1 MPSRAASPAVPKGA
15 LNFMLP
21 AASKGMPS
29 SVSSFWSSAFASRSP
44 TTTMWST
51 RRMVEPSSPLA
62 AHSHRVAVDLF
73 DVGLVEDVHAVH
85 AQPLDFVE
93 PALVC
98 KELLG
103 GLIRFID
110 EVDLARSGVEMGD
123 DAERAADVFGGV
135 ADAPGAAPF
144 IVRLQVVGAEMARDV
159 HGDVSAADDGDTVA
173 DGHAGPAAG
182 PQAKGRWACR
192 CRECRACRIPCPW
205 RAGSCFR
212 CSCPQS
218 TARWRECCG

>member
-1 MPSRAASPAVPKGA
+1 MPSRAASRRSEGGLELHAARRFKGNAELGELVLEFCIRLAVSDHDDVVDAKDGGA
-15 LNFMLP
+15 F
-21 AASKGMPS
+21 
-29 SVSSFWSSAFASRSP
+29 FA
-44 TTTMWST
+44 
-51 RRMVEPSSPLA
+51 LA

-144 IVRLQVVGAEMARDV
+144 IVRLQVVLSSIHCAVARV
-159 HGDVSAADDGDTVA
+159 LRMISTPSSTSSRSCTLRSSAIELR
-173 DGHAGPAAG
+173 P
-182 PQAKGRWACR
+182 
-192 CRECRACRIPCPW
+192 
-205 RAGSCFR
+205 
-212 CSCPQS
+212 
-218 TARWRECCG
+218 

>member
-1 MPSRAASPAVPKGA
+1 MVDAKDGGA
-15 LNFMLP
+15 F
-21 AASKGMPS
+21 
-29 SVSSFWSSAFASRSP
+29 FA
-44 TTTMWST
+44 
-51 RRMVEPSSPLA
+51 LA

-173 DGHAGPAAG
+173 DGHAPLQQVLKRKDVGRVDAGNVGHAGFLARGEQDPASAVVVLNPLRG
-182 PQAKGRWACR
+182 GASVADDFDAELDELALLHLEKLRD
-192 CRECRACRIPCPW
+192 
-205 RAGSCFR
+205 
-212 CSCPQS
+212 
-218 TARWRECCG
+218 

>member
-1 MPSRAASPAVPKGA
+1 M
-15 LNFMLP
+15 
-21 AASKGMPS
+21 
-29 SVSSFWSSAFASRSP
+29 
-44 TTTMWST
+44 
-51 RRMVEPSSPLA
+51 
-62 AHSHRVAVDLF
+62 AVDLF

-144 IVRLQVVGAEMARDV
+144 IVRLQVVGTEIARDV
-159 HGDVSAADDGDTVA
+159 HGDVSAADDGDAVA
-173 DGHAGPAAG
+173 DGHAALQQVLKRKDVGRVDAGNVGHAGFLARGEQDPASAVVVLNPLRG
-182 PQAKGRWACR
+182 GASVADDFDAELDELALLHLEKLRD
-192 CRECRACRIPCPW
+192 
-205 RAGSCFR
+205 
-212 CSCPQS
+212 
-218 TARWRECCG
+218 